1 MLDGCGASL
10 MNKRFGTDSVL
21 PKSPPYDDADDRL
34 LATPPKLLLL
44 LINASNGFVGG
55 GAEGLA
61 ASGTE
66 VDSGT
71 LSIAVDARE
80 SSHKSGTEPDL

>member
-1 MLDGCGASL
+1 MK
-10 MNKRFGTDSVL
+10 KRFGTDSVL

-44 LINASNGFVGG
+44 FLMNASNGFVGG
-55 GAEGLA
+55 GADGLA
-61 ASGTE
+61 ASGT
-66 VDSGT
+66 DASGT
-71 LSIAVDARE
+71 LSIAVEARE